1 MKQYILEAKNISKT
15 FGNVKALE
23 NVNFYLRKGKIHG
36 LLGENGAGKSSLMNI
51 LSGIYQPEK
60 GSIFINNVKQKSL
73 DPESASELGIGM
85 VHQEFR
91 LIESFSIEDNLTLSK
106 SNIYQNNFKE
116 AYEKYS
122 EIFSL
127 SVKPEKTIS
136 QLSVGEKQ
144 KIEIMKLIFKDTK
157 IMLLDEPTA
166 VLTPQETDQ
175 LRISLRTLSEEDEK
189 TIVLISHKLKEI
201 REFTEKVF
209 VMKNGK
215 MVAEELSTKD
225 VTDDNLIELMMGNI
239 QKSIIDK
246 SNTAGDTKLS
256 VKSLEYVD
264 KVNNFKILDNINL
277 ELKAGEIIGIA
288 GVSGNGQ
295 VELANIISGIEVDYS
310 GKIFIN
316 NKDVSRRGVRSRKK
330 LNLSYIPENRLG
342 VGLAPGV
349 SVLDNSIVRDYFKT
363 RLGPHLSRSK
373 TENYLESLI
382 NKFSIKA
389 PNSKAE
395 ISTLSG
401 GNMQKLLMGRELISN
416 PEVII
421 ASQPTRGLDVN
432 AVEAIHNLLVEQR
445 DKGSA
450 ILMISEDLDELFKLS
465 NRIHVMFEGKIVKSF
480 NIDDADIN
488 NVGLAMAGIVELFE
502 AF

>member
-136 QLSVGEKQ
+136 HLSVGEKQ
-144 KIEIMKLIFKDTK
+144 KIEIMKLIFNNSK

-175 LRISLRTLSEEDEK
+175 LRISLGTLSEEDEK

-277 ELKAGEIIGIA
+277 EIKAGEIIGIA

-310 GKIFIN
+310 GKILIN

-488 NVGLAMAGIVELFE
+488 NVGLAMAGIVE
-502 AF
+502 

>member
-1 MKQYILEAKNISKT
+1 MKKYILEAKNISKS

-23 NVNFYLRKGKIHG
+23 DVNFYIQKGKIHG

-60 GSIFINNVKQKSL
+60 GSIYINDIKQKSL

-91 LIESFSIEDNLTLSK
+91 LIESFSIQDNLTLSK
-106 SNIYQNNFKE
+106 ANIYRDNFKE
-116 AYEKYS
+116 AYDKYS

-127 SVKPEKTIS
+127 SVNPEKKIV

-144 KIEIMKLIFKDTK
+144 KIEIMKLIFKNSN

-175 LRISLRTLSEEDEK
+175 LRISLERLSDEDEK
-189 TIVLISHKLKEI
+189 TIVLISHKLREI
-201 REFTEKVF
+201 RDFTEKVF

-215 MVAEELSTKD
+215 MVAEDLSTVD
-225 VTDDNLIELMMGNI
+225 VTDDDLVELMMGSI

-246 SNTAGDTKLS
+246 SNKTGDTKLS
-256 VKSLEYVD
+256 VESIEYIDRVSNYKILEDISLE
-264 KVNNFKILDNINL
+264 I
-277 ELKAGEIIGIA
+277 KAGEILGIA

-295 VELANIISGIEVDYS
+295 VELANIISGVEIDYS

-316 NKDVSRRGVRSRKK
+316 NKDVSRKGVKSRKK

-373 TENYLESLI
+373 TETYLESLI
-382 NKFSIKA
+382 KKFSIKA
-389 PNSKAE
+389 PDSKAE

-401 GNMQKLLMGRELISN
+401 GNMQKLLMGRELVSN

-432 AVEAIHNLLVEQR
+432 AVEAIHTLLVDQR

-450 ILMISEDLDELFKLS
+450 ILLISEDLDELFKLS
-465 NRIHVMFEGKIVKSF
+465 NRLHVMYEGKIVKSF
-480 NIDDADIN
+480 DIDNADIN
-488 NVGLAMAGIVELFE
+488 NVGLAMAGVIE
-502 AF
+502 

>member
-144 KIEIMKLIFKDTK
+144 KIEIMKLIFNDSK

-175 LRISLRTLSEEDEK
+175 LRISLGTLSEEDEK

-225 VTDDNLIELMMGNI
+225 VSDENLIELMMGNI

-246 SNTAGDTKLS
+246 SNTPGDTKLS

-277 ELKAGEIIGIA
+277 EIKAGEIIGIA

-310 GKIFIN
+310 GKILIN

-488 NVGLAMAGIVELFE
+488 NVGLAMAGIVE
-502 AF
+502 

>member
-144 KIEIMKLIFKDTK
+144 KIEIMKLIFKDSK

-175 LRISLRTLSEEDEK
+175 LRISLGTLSEEDEK

-256 VKSLEYVD
+256 VKSLKYVD

-277 ELKAGEIIGIA
+277 EIKAGEIVGIA

-310 GKIFIN
+310 GKILIN

-488 NVGLAMAGIVELFE
+488 NVGLAMAGIVE
-502 AF
+502 

>member
-144 KIEIMKLIFKDTK
+144 KIEIMKLIFNDSK

-175 LRISLRTLSEEDEK
+175 LRISLGTLSEEDEK

-277 ELKAGEIIGIA
+277 EIKAEEIIGIA

-310 GKIFIN
+310 GKILIN

-349 SVLDNSIVRDYFKT
+349 SILDNSIVRDYFKT

-488 NVGLAMAGIVELFE
+488 NVGLAMAGIVE
-502 AF
+502 

>member
-144 KIEIMKLIFKDTK
+144 KIEIMKLIFKDSK

-175 LRISLRTLSEEDEK
+175 LRISLGTLSEEDEK

-225 VTDDNLIELMMGNI
+225 VSDDNLIELMMGNI

-277 ELKAGEIIGIA
+277 EIKAGEIIGIA

-310 GKIFIN
+310 GKILIN

-488 NVGLAMAGIVELFE
+488 NVGLAMAGIVE
-502 AF
+502 

>member
-51 LSGIYQPEK
+51 LSGIYKPEK

-144 KIEIMKLIFKDTK
+144 KIEIMKLIFNDSK

-175 LRISLRTLSEEDEK
+175 LRISLGTLSEEDEK

-264 KVNNFKILDNINL
+264 KVNNFKILDYINL
-277 ELKAGEIIGIA
+277 EIKAGEIIGIA

-310 GKIFIN
+310 GKILIN

-450 ILMISEDLDELFKLS
+450 VLMISEDLDELFKLS

-488 NVGLAMAGIVELFE
+488 NVGLAMAGIIE
-502 AF
+502 

>member
-15 FGNVKALE
+15 FGNIKALE

-60 GSIFINNVKQKSL
+60 GSIFINEIKQKSL
-73 DPESASELGIGM
+73 NPESASALGIGM

-127 SVKPEKTIS
+127 SVKPEKAVS
-136 QLSVGEKQ
+136 ELSVGEKQ
-144 KIEIMKLIFKDTK
+144 KIEIMKLIFKDSK

-175 LRISLRTLSEEDEK
+175 LRISLETLSEEDEK

-215 MVAEELSTKD
+215 MVAEDLPTED
-225 VTDDNLIELMMGNI
+225 VTDDDLIELMMGSI
-239 QKSIIDK
+239 QKSIVDK
-246 SNTAGDTKLS
+246 SNKAGDTKLS
-256 VKSLEYVD
+256 VDSLEYID
-264 KVNNFKILDNINL
+264 KINNFKILENINL
-277 ELKAGEIIGIA
+277 EIKAGEIVGIA

-295 VELANIISGIEVDYS
+295 VELANIISGIEVDYL
-310 GKIFIN
+310 GKILIN
-316 NKDVSRRGVRSRKK
+316 DKDVSRKGVKSRKK

-382 NKFSIKA
+382 SKFSIKA

-432 AVEAIHNLLVEQR
+432 AVEAIHNLLVDQR
-445 DKGSA
+445 DRGSA
-450 ILMISEDLDELFKLS
+450 ILLISEDLDELFKLS
-465 NRIHVMFEGKIVKSF
+465 NRIHVMFEGKIIKSF

-488 NVGLAMAGIVELFE
+488 NVGLAMAGIVE
-502 AF
+502 

>member
-144 KIEIMKLIFKDTK
+144 KIEIMKLIFNDSK

-175 LRISLRTLSEEDEK
+175 LRISLGTLSEEDEK
-189 TIVLISHKLKEI
+189 TIVMISHKLKEI

-246 SNTAGDTKLS
+246 SNTPGDTKLS

-277 ELKAGEIIGIA
+277 EIKAGEIIGIA

-310 GKIFIN
+310 GKILIN

-488 NVGLAMAGIVELFE
+488 NVGLAMAGIVE
-502 AF
+502 

>member
-1 MKQYILEAKNISKT
+1 MKKYILEAKNISKS

-23 NVNFYLRKGKIHG
+23 DVNFYLQKGKIHG

-60 GSIFINNVKQKSL
+60 GSIYINDIKQKSL

-91 LIESFSIEDNLTLSK
+91 LIESFSIQDNLTLSK
-106 SNIYQNNFKE
+106 ANIYKDNFKE
-116 AYEKYS
+116 AYDKYS

-127 SVKPEKTIS
+127 SVNPEKKIV

-144 KIEIMKLIFKDTK
+144 KIEIMKLIFKNSN

-175 LRISLRTLSEEDEK
+175 LRISLERLSDEDEK
-189 TIVLISHKLKEI
+189 TIVLISHKLREI
-201 REFTEKVF
+201 RDFTEKVF

-215 MVAEELSTKD
+215 MVAEDLSTVD
-225 VTDDNLIELMMGNI
+225 VTDDDLVELMMGSI

-246 SNTAGDTKLS
+246 SNKTGDTKLS
-256 VKSLEYVD
+256 VESIEYIDRVS
-264 KVNNFKILDNINL
+264 NYKILEDINL
-277 ELKAGEIIGIA
+277 EIKAGEILGIA

-295 VELANIISGIEVDYS
+295 VELANIISGVEIDYS

-316 NKDVSRRGVRSRKK
+316 NKDVSRKGVKSRKK

-373 TENYLESLI
+373 TETYLESLI
-382 NKFSIKA
+382 KKFSIKA
-389 PNSKAE
+389 PDSKAE

-401 GNMQKLLMGRELISN
+401 GNMQKLLMGRELVSN

-432 AVEAIHNLLVEQR
+432 AVEAIHTLLVDQR

-450 ILMISEDLDELFKLS
+450 ILLISEDLDELFKLS
-465 NRIHVMFEGKIVKSF
+465 NRLHVMYEGKIVKSF
-480 NIDDADIN
+480 DIDNADIN
-488 NVGLAMAGIVELFE
+488 NVGLAMAGVIE
-502 AF
+502 

>member
-144 KIEIMKLIFKDTK
+144 KIEIMKLIFNDSK

-175 LRISLRTLSEEDEK
+175 LRISLGTLSEEDEK

-246 SNTAGDTKLS
+246 SNTAGDTKLC

-277 ELKAGEIIGIA
+277 EIKAEEIIGIA

-310 GKIFIN
+310 GKILIN

-395 ISTLSG
+395 ITTLSG
-401 GNMQKLLMGRELISN
+401 GNMQNLLMGRELISN

-488 NVGLAMAGIVELFE
+488 NVGLAMAGIVE
-502 AF
+502 

>member
-144 KIEIMKLIFKDTK
+144 KIEIMKLIFNDSK

-175 LRISLRTLSEEDEK
+175 LRISLGTLSEEDEK

-225 VTDDNLIELMMGNI
+225 VTDDNMIELMMGNI

-277 ELKAGEIIGIA
+277 EIKAGEIIGIA

-310 GKIFIN
+310 GKILIN

-488 NVGLAMAGIVELFE
+488 NVGLAMAGIIE
-502 AF
+502 

>member
-144 KIEIMKLIFKDTK
+144 KIEIMKLIFNDSK

-175 LRISLRTLSEEDEK
+175 LRISLGTLSEEDEK

-256 VKSLEYVD
+256 AKSLEYVD

-277 ELKAGEIIGIA
+277 EIKAREIIGIA

-310 GKIFIN
+310 GKILIN

-488 NVGLAMAGIVELFE
+488 NVGLAMAGIVE
-502 AF
+502 

>member
-144 KIEIMKLIFKDTK
+144 KIEIMKLIFNDSK

-175 LRISLRTLSEEDEK
+175 LRISLGTLSEEDEK

-215 MVAEELSTKD
+215 MVAEELSTKE

-256 VKSLEYVD
+256 AKSLEYVD

-277 ELKAGEIIGIA
+277 EIKAGEIIGIA

-310 GKIFIN
+310 GKILIN

-488 NVGLAMAGIVELFE
+488 NVGLAMAGIVE
-502 AF
+502 